1 MKNSRSLTGMKSAG
15 VSFVS
20 QLSELLKLYSR
31 YMIRSVMT
39 KGILRRKEI
48 RWAVAGLALLWLVS
62 SFAISY
68 MMYRRIEDIPSYFW
82 SELFA
87 ITWLGATGWILVF
100 FLVLK
105 VLFGRATGLAEL
117 TEQLPVSGR
126 LKAVSFQFFEM
137 LILLGGIVF
146 LIAPPLANMIIFS
159 GADAVYLTSFHL
171 ILPAVLLYALLN
183 VVWQSVCSFMLLLK
197 IPQYA
202 SVVGVSVLTIAMA
215 YDSAVMQHDGLVKLI
230 DHYISGS
237 NSFYWITAVADAA
250 SHIGGFACFVLC
262 AAVIAFLIFL
272 GLLLTPKYYRMPD
285 SFVYIPLP
293 AVAKND
299 FMLFLSYIVRHSVN
313 LETLFLSVC
322 IAVSFF
328 CSHDY
333 PSIMIC
339 PFLLVFSAAYQ
350 FANGIEEQWRMK
362 RGDSAGWLYL
372 CLLVSQVLYAGLF
385 WLVSAAFLAAT
396 GHFEASACLYSFLA
410 VIAGS
415 IIFTFL
421 GILFPS
427 AKNNPFT
434 VIAGVSSFMIFVLAV
449 ILGLSVFNLS
459 ALQMQACGGV
469 MLIFFAVYSVMGIQ
483 ADIKR
488 RKIGKN

>member
-1 MKNSRSLTGMKSAG
+1 M
-15 VSFVS
+15 S

-159 GADAVYLTSFHL
+159 GADAVYLTFFHL

-262 AAVIAFLIFL
+262 AAVISFLIFL

-362 RGDSAGWLYL
+362 RGDSAGYLYL
-372 CLLVSQVLYAGLF
+372 CLVVSEILYAGFF
-385 WLVSAAFLAAT
+385 WLV
-396 GHFEASACLYSFLA
+396 
-410 VIAGS
+410 
-415 IIFTFL
+415 
-421 GILFPS
+421 
-427 AKNNPFT
+427 
-434 VIAGVSSFMIFVLAV
+434 
-449 ILGLSVFNLS
+449 
-459 ALQMQACGGV
+459 
-469 MLIFFAVYSVMGIQ
+469 
-483 ADIKR
+483 
-488 RKIGKN
+488 

>member
-1 MKNSRSLTGMKSAG
+1 M
-15 VSFVS
+15 
-20 QLSELLKLYSR
+20 
-31 YMIRSVMT
+31 
-39 KGILRRKEI
+39 
-48 RWAVAGLALLWLVS
+48 
-62 SFAISY
+62 
-68 MMYRRIEDIPSYFW
+68 
-82 SELFA
+82 
-87 ITWLGATGWILVF
+87 
-100 FLVLK
+100 
-105 VLFGRATGLAEL
+105 
-117 TEQLPVSGR
+117 
-126 LKAVSFQFFEM
+126 
-137 LILLGGIVF
+137 GGIVF

-159 GADAVYLTSFHL
+159 GADAVYLTFFHL

-262 AAVIAFLIFL
+262 AAVISFLIFL

-362 RGDSAGWLYL
+362 RGGSAGWLYL
-372 CLLVSQVLYAGLF
+372 CLLVSQILYAGFF
-385 WLVSAAFLAAT
+385 WLVS
-396 GHFEASACLYSFLA
+396 SAVLA
-410 VIAGS
+410 VSGHLEPKDCLSSFVAIVAGS

-421 GILFPS
+421 GIVFPS

-434 VIAGVSSFMIFVLAV
+434 IVAGAASIMLLILALA
-449 ILGLSVFNLS
+449 LGEQAFNLNNI
-459 ALQMQACGGV
+459 V
-469 MLIFFAVYSVMGIQ
+469 MYSCRTVGFAVLAVYSVWAIQ
-483 ADIKR
+483 DNIKR
-488 RKIGKN
+488 RKIGKG